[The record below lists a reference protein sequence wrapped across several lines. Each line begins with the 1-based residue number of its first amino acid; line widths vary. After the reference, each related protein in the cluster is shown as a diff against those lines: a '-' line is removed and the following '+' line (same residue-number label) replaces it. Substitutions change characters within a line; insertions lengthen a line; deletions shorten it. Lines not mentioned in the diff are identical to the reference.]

1 MISTSKKTPNIA
13 AKYIFSLT
21 IGFISLFLFF
31 NWEIGRK
38 ILYEFSSNSHG
49 LLFFLFVILFTFA
62 VDNIRVKY
70 KSFNLVSTI
79 IPAIVLCLGYGPYTA
94 AAMIGFIS
102 LLRININYE
111 KLRGVF
117 LVKTISRASVYF
129 LMYLLPAEWLYANF
143 PFYCRLL
150 LYLMSVL
157 ALNQLIMYFYFMVF
171 YKKAWQGLVENTK
184 IYWIEL
190 LPGLLLLPLSQ
201 AIYDL
206 QLIGY
211 NKIYTLYYLFPVI
224 SLMLL
229 LFTIILK
236 NNHKEKDERNKLSHF
251 KQALKAILSGLNLV
265 RSTED
270 FNIIL
275 QKATKILADM
285 LGYREALISIINRNE
300 QSINRIGY
308 YGMKQADF
316 DTLAARE
323 VSIESINNLF
333 CKDFEFSGTFFI
345 PAESRMYEKLY
356 PQDAVYQENEKSIKN
371 KWHPDDLFL
380 IPLFDSENEI
390 IGYISLDFPIDEKR
404 PTEEDAEIARIFAE
418 QIGRMVETS
427 FKYKKVLETTR
438 IDRMT
443 KLNNHTTFYEK
454 VDEMIK
460 ESSFENPLSLIM
472 MDIDD
477 FKAFND
483 QHGHLMGDKAL
494 KNVAHVIKET
504 IPMDAIAARY
514 GGEEFA
520 VLLGA
525 TDKLTAVEIA
535 NHIVYR
541 VSTAD
546 IDSLHVT
553 ISCGVATCPEDGRHA
568 STLVSSADSALYI
581 SKKTGKNKVT
591 MV

>member
-1 MISTSKKTPNIA
+1 M
-13 AKYIFSLT
+13 
-21 IGFISLFLFF
+21 
-31 NWEIGRK
+31 
-38 ILYEFSSNSHG
+38 
-49 LLFFLFVILFTFA
+49 FFLFVILFTFA
-62 VDNIRVKY
+62 VDNIRVQY

-117 LVKTISRASVYF
+117 FVKTISRASIYF

-143 PFYCRLL
+143 PFYYRLL
-150 LYLMSVL
+150 LYLMSAL

-171 YKKAWQGLVENTK
+171 YKKAWQGFIENTK

-308 YGMKQADF
+308 YGMKKADF

>member
-1 MISTSKKTPNIA
+1 M
-13 AKYIFSLT
+13 
-21 IGFISLFLFF
+21 
-31 NWEIGRK
+31 
-38 ILYEFSSNSHG
+38 
-49 LLFFLFVILFTFA
+49 FFLFVILFTFA

-117 LVKTISRASVYF
+117 FVKTISRASIYF

-143 PFYCRLL
+143 PFYYRLL
-150 LYLMSVL
+150 LYLMSAL

-171 YKKAWQGLVENTK
+171 YKKAWQGFIENTK

-460 ESSFENPLSLIM
+460 KSSFENPLSLIM

>member
-1 MISTSKKTPNIA
+1 MV
-13 AKYIFSLT
+13 KYLFSLT
-21 IGFISLFLFF
+21 IGFVSLFLFF

-38 ILYEFSSNSHG
+38 ILYEFSSSSTG

-62 VDNIRVKY
+62 VDNIRVHY
-70 KSFNLVSTI
+70 KAFNLVSTI
-79 IPAIVLCLGYGPYTA
+79 IPAIVICLGYGPYTA

-129 LMYLLPAEWLYANF
+129 LMYLLPAEWLYSNL

-150 LYLMSVL
+150 LYVMSVL
-157 ALNQLIMYFYFMVF
+157 ALNQFIMYFYFMVF
-171 YKKAWQGLVENTK
+171 YKKAWHGLAENTK

-190 LPGLLLLPLSQ
+190 TPGLLLIPLSQ

-211 NKIYTLYYLFPVI
+211 DKIYTLYYLFPVV

-236 NNHKEKDERNKLSHF
+236 NSHQEKDERNKLSHF

-275 QKATKILADM
+275 QKATKILAEM
-285 LGYREALISIINRNE
+285 LGYKEAVVSIINRNE
-300 QSINRIGY
+300 QSINKIGY
-308 YGMKQADF
+308 YGMKQEDF
-316 DTLAARE
+316 DALAARKIT
-323 VSIESINNLF
+323 IESINDLF
-333 CKDFEFSGTFFI
+333 SKNFEFSGTFFI
-345 PAESRMYEKLY
+345 PAESRMYQKINPEE
-356 PQDAVYQENEKSIKN
+356 AVYRENEKSIKN

-380 IPLFDSENEI
+380 IPFLDSENEI
-390 IGYISLDFPIDEKR
+390 IGYISLDYPLNANR

-454 VDEMIK
+454 MDEMIK
-460 ESSFENPLSLIM
+460 KSSFENPLSLIM

-494 KNVAHVIKET
+494 KKVAHVIKET

-520 VLLGA
+520 VLLAG
-525 TDKLTAVEIA
+525 TDKLAAVEVA
-535 NHIVYR
+535 NNIVYR
-541 VSTAD
+541 VSAAD